1 MRGKFDEYKKS
12 LTAVA
17 VARMSGKQMRRILGA
32 IKFQGRSKL
41 KVGDGSMKNA
51 VLTAFGLVDTPAAPN
66 AVLAAFGLAG
76 PPAAP
81 QT

>member
-41 KVGDGSMKNA
+41 KVGDGSMK
-51 VLTAFGLVDTPAAPN
+51 TKKTRKVDR
-66 AVLAAFGLAG
+66 AAFNRICA
-76 PPAAP
+76 
-81 QT
+81 T